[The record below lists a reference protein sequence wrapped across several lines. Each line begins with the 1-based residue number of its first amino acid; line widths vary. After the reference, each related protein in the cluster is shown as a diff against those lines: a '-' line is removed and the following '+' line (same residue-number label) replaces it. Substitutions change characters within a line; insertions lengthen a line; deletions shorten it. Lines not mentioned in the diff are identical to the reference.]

1 MTDDFRRSPE
11 FREILAQA
19 SRRDFLRIAGLGGVA
34 AFLASCST
42 KGAAIKAS
50 DSALPTSSG
59 PSPTTGSGS
68 TSASGSPSTSTATS
82 APSNDKSDV
91 DKLVVFSNWPLYID
105 VDAKDANL
113 HPTLAAFT
121 KANGVKVSYTEDV
134 NDNDQFFGKVKP
146 QLAASQDT
154 KRDIFVLT
162 DWMAA
167 RMIRLNWVQ
176 KFDPA
181 NVPNAGNLR
190 AALKSPPW
198 DPDRSHTLPWAT
210 GLTGIATNTKAT
222 GGVTV
227 TSMTQLLTDK
237 SLKGKVTCLTEM
249 RDTVGLIMLE
259 QGKDPANFT
268 DADFTA
274 ALDMLQTAVS
284 SGQIRQFTGND
295 YAQALGKGSIAA
307 AVAWSGDV
315 IQLQAANKDIKFT
328 APDSGLMI
336 WSDNMMIP
344 NQAQHKKNAEML
356 INYYYDPKVAA
367 TLAASVNYI
376 CPVEGAQ
383 EAMKAIDKTL
393 AKNPLIFPDDATLAK
408 THVFMGL
415 TATQETSYSKQF
427 NTVSGA

>member
-11 FREILAQA
+11 FRDFLAQA

-50 DSALPTSSG
+50 DTAQPSSSG
-59 PSPTTGSGS
+59 PSPTGGTSGS
-68 TSASGSPSTSTATS
+68 TTPGTATTP
-82 APSNDKSDV
+82 PSNDKSDV

-105 VDAKDANL
+105 VDAKNESV

-121 KANGVKVSYTEDV
+121 KSTGVKVTYTEDV

-146 QLAASQDT
+146 QLSAGQDT

-181 NVPNAGNLR
+181 NVPNATNLR

-222 GGVTV
+222 GGKIV

-259 QGKDPANFT
+259 MGKDPANFT
-268 DADFTA
+268 DADYTA

-284 SGQIRQFTGND
+284 SGQIRQFTGNE

-328 APDSGLMI
+328 APESGLMI

-344 NQAQHKKNAEML
+344 NLAQHKKNAEML

-383 EAMKAIDKTL
+383 EAMKSIDKTL
-393 AKNPLIFPDDATLAK
+393 ATNPLIFPDDATLAK

-415 TATQETSYSKQF
+415 SATQETAYSKQF
-427 NTVSGA
+427 TTVTGS